1 MNNPL
6 YEEAPKVWALFVLFG
21 SEVFFM
27 KRLSAFLCFSIVFV
41 AIASGQASA
50 SDEPV
55 VATEQLQK
63 IDDLIRENHFNEA
76 VGLTKALAEA
86 GNAEG
91 QFRLALFYWHGVGV
105 GQNYL
110 EALHWCTIAALS
122 GHEKAIAA
130 RKLMLPSV
138 DTPNWPKTLD
148 WARQRLQK
156 TAEAGKNVDLVAL
169 SRSYSSDF
177 GFENIIEQYYWGSLS
192 VAVGQDIL
200 HKQRDLLS
208 KKIAV
213 TDAAKVQER
222 VAAWLEKFRKEQS
235 Q

>member
-1 MNNPL
+1 
-6 YEEAPKVWALFVLFG
+6 
-21 SEVFFM
+21 M
-27 KRLSAFLCFSIVFV
+27 KRVSVFLCFSIVLYGLTTFKSV
-41 AIASGQASA
+41 A
-50 SDEPV
+50 SDAPPP
-55 VATEQLQK
+55 AAEQLQK

-76 VGLTKALAEA
+76 VALTKALAEA
-86 GNAEG
+86 GNTEG
-91 QFRLALFYWHGVGV
+91 EFRLALFYWHGVGV

-110 EALHWCTIAALS
+110 EALHWVTVSALS

-156 TAEAGKNVDLVAL
+156 TAEAGNNLDLVAL

-192 VAVGQDIL
+192 VAVGQDML

-213 TDAAKVQER
+213 TDAAKVQDR
-222 VAAWLEKFRKEQS
+222 VAAWLEKFRKEQA

>member
-1 MNNPL
+1 
-6 YEEAPKVWALFVLFG
+6 
-21 SEVFFM
+21 M
-27 KRLSAFLCFSIVFV
+27 KRLSAFLCFSIVLYGLTTFKS
-41 AIASGQASA
+41 AA
-50 SDEPV
+50 SDAAPP
-55 VATEQLQK
+55 AAEQLQK
-63 IDDLIRENHFNEA
+63 IDNLIRENHFNEA
-76 VGLTKALAEA
+76 VGLTKALAES
-86 GNAEG
+86 GNTEG
-91 QFRLALFYWHGVGV
+91 EFRLGLFYWHGVGV

-110 EALHWCTIAALS
+110 EALHWTTIAALS

-156 TAEAGKNVDLVAL
+156 TAEAGNNLDLVAL

-213 TDAAKVQER
+213 TDAAKVQDR
-222 VAAWLEKFRKEQS
+222 IAAWLDKFRKEQA

>member
-1 MNNPL
+1 
-6 YEEAPKVWALFVLFG
+6 
-21 SEVFFM
+21 M
-27 KRLSAFLCFSIVFV
+27 KRLSILCCFSIVFM
-41 AIASGQASA
+41 ATASLKSYASEA
-50 SDEPV
+50 PPP
-55 VATEQLQK
+55 ATEQLRK
-63 IDDLIRENHFNEA
+63 IDDLIRENQFNEA
-76 VGLTKALAEA
+76 VGLTKTLAEA
-86 GNAEG
+86 GTLEG
-91 QFRLALFYWHGVGV
+91 EFRLSLFYWHGVGV

-110 EALHWCTIAALS
+110 EALHWTTIAALS

-156 TAEAGKNVDLVAL
+156 TAEAGNNLDLVAL

-192 VAVGQDIL
+192 VAVGQDVL

-213 TDAAKVQER
+213 TDAAKVQDR
-222 VAAWLEKFRKEQS
+222 IAAWLEKFRKEQA

>member
-1 MNNPL
+1 
-6 YEEAPKVWALFVLFG
+6 
-21 SEVFFM
+21 M
-27 KRLSAFLCFSIVFV
+27 KRLSALRYVSIVFV
-41 AIASGQASA
+41 TLASFNANA
-50 SDEPV
+50 SDAPPP
-55 VATEQLQK
+55 AAEQLRK
-63 IDDLIRENHFNEA
+63 IDDFIRENHFNEA
-76 VGLTKALAEA
+76 VGLTKVLAEA

-91 QFRLALFYWHGVGV
+91 EFRLALFYWHGVGV

-110 EALHWCTIAALS
+110 EALHWSTMAALS
-122 GHEKAIAA
+122 GHEKAMAA
-130 RKLMLPSV
+130 RKLMLPAV
-138 DTPNWPKTLD
+138 DAPNWPKTLD

-156 TAEAGKNVDLVAL
+156 TAEAGNNLDLVAL

-200 HKQRDLLS
+200 HKQRNLLS

-213 TDAAKVQER
+213 TDAAKVQDR
-222 VAAWLEKFRKEQS
+222 VAAWLEKFRKEQA